1 MLRRQRQPSPEN
13 DAGEP
18 GLRDEA
24 LSRDGRFLCAV
35 DADGG
40 RIFGW
45 EVRDGGRLELLG
57 SWGGGI
63 PATVAGLA
71 AD

>member
-1 MLRRQRQPSPEN
+1 M
-13 DAGEP
+13 

-24 LSRDGRFLCAV
+24 LSSDGRFLYAI
-35 DADGG
+35 DADSH

-45 EVRDGGRLELLG
+45 AVDGPSLSPDG
-57 SWGGGI
+57 SWGDV

-71 AD
+71 AL